1 MTRQKDNK
9 PDSDSLRCYDAW
21 LVAEREKTA
30 KKDRKYSAFDQH
42 QLHCERCKK
51 AYEFW
56 CDEGYSLIRG

>member
-1 MTRQKDNK
+1 MTEQKDTK
-9 PDSDSLRCYDAW
+9 PDSYPLRYDAW

-42 QLHCERCKK
+42 RLHCERCKQ